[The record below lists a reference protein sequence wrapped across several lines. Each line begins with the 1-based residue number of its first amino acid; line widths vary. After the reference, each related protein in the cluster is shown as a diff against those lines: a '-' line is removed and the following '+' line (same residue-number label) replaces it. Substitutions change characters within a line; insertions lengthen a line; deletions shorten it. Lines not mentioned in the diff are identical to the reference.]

1 MTYNLPLRRTTLH
14 LAQRFRMDGETF
26 MNSNLLT
33 TSCAVLYGQSFDYT
47 LFCFIR
53 PARNESASVLKDSQ
67 DERIAF
73 GDSYTMF
80 KMSCQRTVCRD
91 NSPLIR

>member
-33 TSCAVLYGQSFDYT
+33 TSYAVLYGQSFDYT
-47 LFCFIR
+47 LFYFIR
-53 PARNESASVLKDSQ
+53 PAIDEAASGVKGQSGREDRL
-67 DERIAF
+67 R
-73 GDSYTMF
+73 
-80 KMSCQRTVCRD
+80 
-91 NSPLIR
+91 